1 MNHLK
6 TLFLMLLL
14 TAILLVA
21 GELIIGGVEGLTIAF
36 IIALLMNFFAYWYSA
51 GLAVR
56 MTGSRP
62 LQEKEAPQV
71 YRAVRELTQ
80 RSGMPMPGIY
90 LMPTDQP
97 NAFAAGRNP
106 GNSVVSV
113 TTGLLRMLDYEELKG
128 VIAHEL
134 AHIKNRDILINSI
147 IAVMAGTL
155 MFVSRIGMWGM
166 MFGGGRQS
174 GGGSPVTLILRVV
187 ALILAPIAALLIRM
201 AVSRSREYQADAT
214 GAAIAGDA
222 RGLAGAL
229 SKMEARSG
237 RRQPLQVNEAASHMF
252 IMNPLSA
259 RGMGALFSTHPPIS
273 ERVKRLRQIR

>member
-14 TAILLVA
+14 TAILLAVGGAVA
-21 GELIIGGVEGLTIAF
+21 GEGGLIIAF
-36 IIALLMNFFAYWYSA
+36 IIALLLNFFSYWYSA
-51 GLAVR
+51 GIAIK

-62 LQEKEAPQV
+62 LKESEAPKV
-71 YRAVRELTQ
+71 YQAVRELVQ
-80 RSGMPMPGIY
+80 SSGMPMPALY
-90 LMPTDQP
+90 LMPTEAP

-106 GNSVVSV
+106 ANSVVSV

-128 VIAHEL
+128 VLAHEL

-155 MFVSRIGMWGM
+155 MFIARIGMWGM

-174 GGGSPVTLILRVV
+174 NGGGATMILRLV
-187 ALILAPIAALLIRM
+187 ALILAPLAALLIRM

-214 GAAIAGDA
+214 GAAIAGNGS
-222 RGLAGAL
+222 GLAGAL
-229 SKMEARSG
+229 TKMGQVSRG
-237 RRQPLQVNEAASHMF
+237 RKPIQVNEAVSHMF

-259 RGMGALFSTHPPIS
+259 KGMGALLSTHPPIP
-273 ERVKRLRQIR
+273 ERVNRLRNMGR